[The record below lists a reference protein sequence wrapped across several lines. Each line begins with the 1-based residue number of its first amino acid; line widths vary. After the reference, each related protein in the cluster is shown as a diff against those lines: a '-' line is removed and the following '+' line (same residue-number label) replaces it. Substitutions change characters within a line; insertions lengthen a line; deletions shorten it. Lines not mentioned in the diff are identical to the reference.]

1 MNMDMAG
8 SLKLAS
14 DIVAG
19 LQDQSDLLQENE
31 FLVCPPYSYLAPV
44 QTELSMAVNL
54 GAQDCSP
61 FEGTGAYTGD
71 ISATMLKDL
80 NCDYVILGH
89 SERREYYAES
99 NLMVQQKA
107 TIANAAGL
115 KTIICVGETE
125 AQREAGE
132 HLEIVEQ
139 QLAGSIPSGATAENM
154 VIAYEPVWA
163 IGTGKVATI
172 DDITEMHAHIRGLLN
187 NNCLPRESG
196 DLNEGEEDS
205 RLRGKST
212 GESIRIL
219 YGGSVKPANAKE
231 IFAVENVNGALIG
244 GASLK
249 ADDFIGIAKA
259 G

>member
-8 SLKLAS
+8 SLKLTS

-19 LQDQSDLLQENE
+19 LQDQSDLLKENE
-31 FLVCPPYSYLAPV
+31 FLVCPPYPYLAPV
-44 QTELSMAVNL
+44 QTELSMAVSL

-61 FEGTGAYTGD
+61 FEGQGAYTGD
-71 ISATMLKDL
+71 ISAAMLKDL
-80 NCDYVILGH
+80 NCEYVILGH

-107 TIANAAGL
+107 TIANEAGL
-115 KTIICVGETE
+115 KAIICVGETE
-125 AQREAGE
+125 NQREAGE
-132 HLEIVEQ
+132 HLDIVEQ
-139 QLAGSIPSGATAENM
+139 QLAGSLPANGTADNM
-154 VIAYEPVWA
+154 VVAYEPVWA

-172 DDITEMHAHIRGLLN
+172 DDITEMHAHIRGLI
-187 NNCLPRESG
+187 PAG
-196 DLNEGEEDS
+196 V
-205 RLRGKST
+205 
-212 GESIRIL
+212 RIL

-249 ADDFIGIAKA
+249 ADDFIGIAKVN
-259 G
+259 

>member
-1 MNMDMAG
+1 MNGNMAG

-19 LQDQSDLLQENE
+19 LQDQSDLLKENE
-31 FLVCPPYSYLAPV
+31 FLVCPPYPYLAPV
-44 QTELSMAVNL
+44 QTELSMAVSL

-61 FEGTGAYTGD
+61 FEGEGAYTGD
-71 ISATMLKDL
+71 VSATMLKDL

-99 NLMVQQKA
+99 NMMVQQKA
-107 TIANAAGL
+107 TLAHAAGI
-115 KTIICVGETE
+115 KAIICVGETE

-132 HLEIVEQ
+132 HLDIVEQ
-139 QLAGSIPSGATAENM
+139 QLTGSMPSGGIAENM
-154 VIAYEPVWA
+154 VVAYEPVWA

-172 DDITEMHAHIRGLLN
+172 EDITEMHAHIHGLI
-187 NNCLPRESG
+187 PAR
-196 DLNEGEEDS
+196 
-205 RLRGKST
+205 T
-212 GESIRIL
+212 RIL
-219 YGGSVKPANAKE
+219 YGGSVKPTNAKK

-249 ADDFIGIAKA
+249 AEDFVGIAQA
-259 G
+259 C

>member
-1 MNMDMAG
+1 MAG

-19 LQDQSDLLQENE
+19 LQDQSDLLKENE
-31 FLVCPPYSYLAPV
+31 FLVCPPYPYLAPV

-61 FEGTGAYTGD
+61 FEGEGAYTGD
-71 ISATMLKDL
+71 VSAGMLKDL

-107 TIANAAGL
+107 TIANEAGL
-115 KTIICVGETE
+115 KAIICVGETE

-132 HLEIVEQ
+132 HLDIVEQ
-139 QLAGSIPSGATAENM
+139 QLAGSLPTNGTADNM
-154 VIAYEPVWA
+154 VVAYEPVWA

-172 DDITEMHAHIRGLLN
+172 DDITEMHAHIRNYLKQ
-187 NNCLPRESG
+187 NCIPCESR
-196 DLNEGEEDS
+196 DLDDEEKDS

-212 GESIRIL
+212 GENIRIL
-219 YGGSVKPANAKE
+219 YGGSVKPTNAKE

-249 ADDFIGIAKA
+249 AEDFIGIAK

>member
-1 MNMDMAG
+1 MKRLIAGNWKMNMDMAG

-14 DIVAG
+14 DIVKG
-19 LQDQSDLLQENE
+19 LQDQSDLLKDNE
-31 FLVCPPYSYLAPV
+31 FLVCPPYPYLAPV
-44 QTELSMAVNL
+44 QTELSLAVNL

-61 FEGTGAYTGD
+61 FEGQGAYTGD
-71 ISATMLKDL
+71 VSATMLKDL
-80 NCDYVILGH
+80 NCEYVILGH

-107 TIANAAGL
+107 TIANAEGL

-132 HLEIVEQ
+132 HLDIVEQ
-139 QLAGSIPSGATAENM
+139 QLVGSIPECATADNT

-163 IGTGKVATI
+163 IGTGKVATVE
-172 DDITEMHAHIRGLLN
+172 DIAEMHTHIRGLILEN
-187 NNCLPRESG
+187 V
-196 DLNEGEEDS
+196 
-205 RLRGKST
+205 
-212 GESIRIL
+212 RIL
-219 YGGSVKPANAKE
+219 YGGSVKPANAQE
-231 IFAVENVNGALIG
+231 IFAVDNVNGALIG

-259 G
+259 A

>member
-14 DIVAG
+14 GIVAG
-19 LQDQSDLLQENE
+19 LQDQSDLLKENE
-31 FLVCPPYSYLAPV
+31 FLVCPPYPYLAPV

-61 FEGTGAYTGD
+61 FEGAGAYTGD
-71 ISATMLKDL
+71 VSASMLKDL
-80 NCDYVILGH
+80 NCEYVILGH

-132 HLEIVEQ
+132 HMDIVEQ
-139 QLAGSIPSGATAENM
+139 QLARSIPEGATAENM
-154 VIAYEPVWA
+154 VVAYEPVWA

-172 DDITEMHAHIRGLLN
+172 DDITEMHAHIRSLV
-187 NNCLPRESG
+187 PSG
-196 DLNEGEEDS
+196 
-205 RLRGKST
+205 T
-212 GESIRIL
+212 RIL
-219 YGGSVKPANAKE
+219 YGGSVKPTNARE

-249 ADDFIGIAKA
+249 AEDFLGIAKA
-259 G
+259 V

>member
-1 MNMDMAG
+1 MKRLIAGNWKMNMDMAG

-14 DIVAG
+14 DIVKG
-19 LQDQSDLLQENE
+19 LQDQSDLLKDNE
-31 FLVCPPYSYLAPV
+31 FLVCPPYPYLAPV

-61 FEGTGAYTGD
+61 FEGQGAYTGD
-71 ISATMLKDL
+71 VSATMLKDL
-80 NCDYVILGH
+80 NCEYVILGH

-107 TIANAAGL
+107 TIANTAGL

-132 HLEIVEQ
+132 HLDIVEQ
-139 QLAGSIPSGATAENM
+139 QLAGSIPDGPTADNT
-154 VIAYEPVWA
+154 VVAYEPVWA
-163 IGTGKVATI
+163 IGTGKVATVE
-172 DDITEMHAHIRGLLN
+172 DIAEMHAHIRGLIPGN
-187 NNCLPRESG
+187 V
-196 DLNEGEEDS
+196 
-205 RLRGKST
+205 
-212 GESIRIL
+212 RIL

-231 IFAVENVNGALIG
+231 IFAVDNVNGALIG

-249 ADDFIGIAKA
+249 ATDFVGITKA
-259 G
+259 A